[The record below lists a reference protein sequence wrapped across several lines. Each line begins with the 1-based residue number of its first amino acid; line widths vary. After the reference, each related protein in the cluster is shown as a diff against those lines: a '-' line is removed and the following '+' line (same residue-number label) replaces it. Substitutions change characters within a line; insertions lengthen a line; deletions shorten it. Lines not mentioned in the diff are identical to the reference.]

1 MQEQDATM
9 PLSASA
15 SHLPVQSPQW
25 ALEPVGDGDL
35 AEIAE
40 LKKLMAESGV
50 EGPHVA
56 KLFMERRCQPL
67 KSRSHSGYEYS
78 GLDDPTREMR
88 THLSVSHLERRLAKL
103 FEMSKLQSAHPA
115 RAPYSKEHPR
125 PEVCTACFLL
135 TQAESVD
142 QCLIEVLS
150 FRS

>member
-9 PLSASA
+9 PLSASTT
-15 SHLPVQSPQW
+15 HLPIQSPQW

-67 KSRSHSGYEYS
+67 KNRKPFWVRVFRPGGPDSGS
-78 GLDDPTREMR
+78 
-88 THLSVSHLERRLAKL
+88 
-103 FEMSKLQSAHPA
+103 
-115 RAPYSKEHPR
+115 
-125 PEVCTACFLL
+125 
-135 TQAESVD
+135 AESPVR
-142 QCLIEVLS
+142 ES
-150 FRS
+150 S